1 MSLRKGSATM
11 RMSIGV
17 PGFSIYFE
25 HHQVK
30 PFIKDQS
37 KKAKDLFHER
47 VVPAVLRGTCK
58 ALEVVANNTADA
70 HDYLISKIEAQ
81 AVCMMLEF
89 TSPKEARP

>member
-11 RMSIGV
+11 RMSIGI

-25 HHQVK
+25 HHQIK

-37 KKAKDLFHER
+37 KKAKDLFGER

-70 HDYLISKIEAQ
+70 HDYLISKTKPTKSA
-81 AVCMMLEF
+81 
-89 TSPKEARP
+89 

>member
-1 MSLRKGSATM
+1 M

-17 PGFSIYFE
+17 PGISVYFE

-37 KKAKDLFHER
+37 KKAKDLFHEW

-58 ALEVVANNTADA
+58 ALEVVANNAADT
-70 HDYLISKIEAQ
+70 HDYLIGK
-81 AVCMMLEF
+81 LED
-89 TSPKEARP
+89 

>member
-1 MSLRKGSATM
+1 
-11 RMSIGV
+11 MSIGV
-17 PGFSIYFE
+17 PGISFYFE

-58 ALEVVANNTADA
+58 ALETLANNTADA
-70 HDYLISKIEAQ
+70 HDYLISK
-81 AVCMMLEF
+81 
-89 TSPKEARP
+89 TKPKKSA